1 MPVQVHQHHNRFNW
15 IQLSLHLRT
24 VQVCLPAP
32 PLCSLPLG
40 SSPSHKVLLSSR
52 GPSVTP
58 RGYLQALSMGHAI
71 GMRAAVLCL
80 PTWQA
85 GLAKVTFAHE
95 WIRLWQLYASACS
108 WINIYKF
115 VESLGSFTPYWQDSS
130 MSCQFSNAGRAAA
143 SFGQVCWEGW
153 YDSHS
158 VDMAYTWTTL
168 TGIRQQFL
176 YSISTNNCCAW
187 RAENCRLVAI
197 VCSEFISL
205 WSKSKFA
212 SNDIRESSNWSST
225 RPIQNSVW
233 HSECYHPSGMKWN
246 LMKAM
251 CAVSKTQR
259 RNLFVLIL
267 PC

>member
-15 IQLSLHLRT
+15 IQLSLHSRT

-58 RGYLQALSMGHAI
+58 REYLQALSMGHAI

-130 MSCQFSNAGRAAA
+130 TSCQFSNAGRAAA
-143 SFGQVCWEGW
+143 SFGQVCCEGW

-158 VDMAYTWTTL
+158 VNMAYTWTTL
-168 TGIRQQFL
+168 TGIRQQFYIL
-176 YSISTNNCCAW
+176 SVQITVVLEELKTADLWQLFAVNSLASDQSQNLPAMISG
-187 RAENCRLVAI
+187 RALTDHRQDQ
-197 VCSEFISL
+197 
-205 WSKSKFA
+205 SK
-212 SNDIRESSNWSST
+212 
-225 RPIQNSVW
+225 IQ
-233 HSECYHPSGMKWN
+233 SGILNATIPLGWN
-246 LMKAM
+246 E
-251 CAVSKTQR
+251 
-259 RNLFVLIL
+259 I
-267 PC
+267 